1 MESKKGI
8 KPSIEIVAIFIDVDG
23 YGPQGIDNRVVV
35 GQNGGD
41 GYRARE
47 LGWLYCALDANGA
60 ERRETGSIFFVDEG
74 VPPLR
79 EQDPSVRYL
88 HARLHGLPV
97 NPRREEYSNQRV
109 PVFRSDQLCETIFLL
124 WWCVL
129 EETGARR
136 AILFHKGGNEGHWV
150 RTVLPDV
157 AVIDLGNLG
166 CPRVDTLGRD
176 GLAWAEHPACHLHGW
191 GTLRARGRNQGIV
204 HCPRLEVNLLAGWLA
219 AFCEGDPGGGSLL
232 SASLGAEAE
241 TRRQR
246 NAPQVLSAEKD
257 AENDDAD
264 NEYWARAFS
273 SGI

>member
-1 MESKKGI
+1 MARRGLTTGWLLARMAATATGRESSDGSTAHSTPMGLNAAKRVRSFSSTKASPRSESKTRASATCMRGYTGS
-8 KPSIEIVAIFIDVDG
+8 PSTLAAKNTATNGSRFSG
-23 YGPQGIDNRVVV
+23 RTSSAKRYFSYGGAFSKRPAR
-35 GQNGGD
+35 GGPFCFTR
-41 GYRARE
+41 GATRATGSEPCCRTLQSSISGTWAARE
-47 LGWLYCALDANGA
+47 SIPLGGMGWPG
-60 ERRETGSIFFVDEG
+60 
-74 VPPLR
+74 
-79 EQDPSVRYL
+79 PSTR
-88 HARLHGLPV
+88 HA
-97 NPRREEYSNQRV
+97 
-109 PVFRSDQLCETIFLL
+109 I
-124 WWCVL
+124 
-129 EETGARR
+129 
-136 AILFHKGGNEGHWV
+136 GG
-150 RTVLPDV
+150 
-157 AVIDLGNLG
+157 
-166 CPRVDTLGRD
+166 
-176 GLAWAEHPACHLHGW
+176 